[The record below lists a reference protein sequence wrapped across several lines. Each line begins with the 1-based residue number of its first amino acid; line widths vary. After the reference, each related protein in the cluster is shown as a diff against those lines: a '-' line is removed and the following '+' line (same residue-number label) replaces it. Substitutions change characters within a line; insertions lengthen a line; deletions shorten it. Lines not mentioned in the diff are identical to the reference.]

1 MFRLLAIVLKNL
13 KDRIDIDTDE
23 SVFGLGVA
31 LEDRIDID
39 TDESVFGLGV
49 ALEYDPELKI
59 SLLLG
64 TFVVGIDL
72 D

>member
-13 KDRIDIDTDE
+13 K
-23 SVFGLGVA
+23 
-31 LEDRIDID
+31 DRIDID